1 MTLTDELRIL
11 FEKIKSSS
19 NQAQI
24 KLNNLDREAAKF
36 LI

>member
-11 FEKIKSSS
+11 YEKIKA
-19 NQAQI
+19 NQAQY
-24 KLNNLDREAAKF
+24 NLDREAAKF